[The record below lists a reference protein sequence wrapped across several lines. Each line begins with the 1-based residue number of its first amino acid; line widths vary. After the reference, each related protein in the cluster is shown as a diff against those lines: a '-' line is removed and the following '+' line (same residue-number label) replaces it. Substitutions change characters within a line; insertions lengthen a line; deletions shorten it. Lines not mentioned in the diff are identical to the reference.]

1 MEHFIQEITIE
12 KLRHLSDIKIS
23 LNKEKKQHLLLTGK
37 NGSGKT
43 SLLYAMKNY
52 LQAINDGELNKL
64 KVEYLNYLETL
75 KSQLENVKGTNKEF
89 QIVKQYESWKKI
101 IKSYIDGVEI
111 KFNYSDDLDNLY
123 QNGQFITVFFPAE
136 RKTEINKAHGVEE
149 ITLSSTYG
157 INQQAGNLLLK
168 YMVHLKTQQSY
179 ANNEGDSYIVKK
191 IQAWFERF
199 TKALKILLDDE
210 SIELIYNYKEYD
222 FKIKAKGRNPF
233 NFTQLSDGYSSLI
246 HMVSE
251 LILRMDGNWLLEDK
265 LSVYDKEGIVLID
278 ELETHLH
285 IELQR
290 KILPFLV
297 EFFPNLQFIITTHS
311 PFILNSI
318 SNAKIYDLE
327 KQEEF
332 EDFSAYS
339 SSDITEGYFDTEEY
353 SEGLIEK
360 LNRYKELAGKDNLLE
375 DERAERAMLH
385 CELKNLS
392 KEMAGTIRNAFEE
405 IEHKKKG

>member
-1 MEHFIQEITIE
+1 M
-12 KLRHLSDIKIS
+12 
-23 LNKEKKQHLLLTGK
+23 
-37 NGSGKT
+37 
-43 SLLYAMKNY
+43 
-52 LQAINDGELNKL
+52 
-64 KVEYLNYLETL
+64 
-75 KSQLENVKGTNKEF
+75 
-89 QIVKQYESWKKI
+89 
-101 IKSYIDGVEI
+101 
-111 KFNYSDDLDNLY
+111 
-123 QNGQFITVFFPAE
+123 
-136 RKTEINKAHGVEE
+136 
-149 ITLSSTYG
+149 
-157 INQQAGNLLLK
+157 
-168 YMVHLKTQQSY
+168 
-179 ANNEGDSYIVKK
+179 
-191 IQAWFERF
+191 
-199 TKALKILLDDE
+199 
-210 SIELIYNYKEYD
+210 
-222 FKIKAKGRNPF
+222 
-233 NFTQLSDGYSSLI
+233 
-246 HMVSE
+246 
-251 LILRMDGNWLLEDK
+251 
-265 LSVYDKEGIVLID
+265 
-278 ELETHLH
+278 ETHLH

-375 DERAERAMLH
+375 DERAERAMLR

-392 KEMAGTIRNAFEE
+392 KEMAGTIRDAFEE